1 MRGVCV
7 TAEARQISFHYMCQ
21 PHQHVYLHKQTPT
34 LTFTATPRK
43 GAHSL
48 VGEDPLDKMGGSS
61 LQSQIENSSEDMQE
75 VREMRSEV
83 TG

>member
-1 MRGVCV
+1 MTREVS
-7 TAEARQISFHYMCQ
+7 ARSLCDCRASSNIISHMCQ

-48 VGEDPLDKMGGSS
+48 VGEDPLDTVGGVPQSS
-61 LQSQIENSSEDMQE
+61 HIENSSEDMQE
-75 VREMRSEV
+75 VR
-83 TG
+83 

>member
-1 MRGVCV
+1 V
-7 TAEARQISFHYMCQ
+7 TAEARQISFQYVCK
-21 PHQHVYLHKQTPT
+21 PHQHVYLHKQTLT

-48 VGEDPLDKMGGSS
+48 VGEDPLDKMGGTS
-61 LQSQIENSSEDMQE
+61 LPSQIENSSEDMQE

>member
-1 MRGVCV
+1 MTV
-7 TAEARQISFHYMCQ
+7 EARQISFQYMCQ

-48 VGEDPLDKMGGSS
+48 VGGDPLDTVGGTPLSS
-61 LQSQIENSSEDMQE
+61 HIENSSEDLEE
-75 VREMRSEV
+75 VRR
-83 TG
+83 